1 MMAIATPLARVAR
14 SRPYLVARVD
24 QLRALRAPVRQEI
37 VDVLAHL
44 RCGTIAQVAA
54 QLSRRP
60 DSLYYHVRALLRAGL
75 ILEAGRIGTGRHVA
89 AAYTL
94 PARSLAIDYGP
105 VDRRPA
111 RIGPVLDSLLRLGRR
126 DVRRAL
132 ARPTL
137 RISGPTRDLWVARFR
152 GRLTPAKKRELV
164 SLLRRASDLLSSPT
178 PPGARTTH
186 VALAFA
192 MTPL

>member
-1 MMAIATPLARVAR
+1 MMAMATSTTRAALPRT
-14 SRPYLVARVD
+14 YLVARAD

-37 VDVLAHL
+37 VDVLTHL
-44 RCGTIAQVAA
+44 RVGTIAQIAA

-60 DSLYYHVRALLRAGL
+60 DSLYFHVRALLRTGL
-75 ILEAGRIGTGRHVA
+75 IVEAGRIGTGRHAA

-105 VDRRPA
+105 GDRRPA
-111 RIGPVLDSLLRLGRR
+111 RIGPVLDSLLRLARR

-137 RISGPTRDLWVARFR
+137 RISGPMRDLWVARYR
-152 GRLTPAKKRELV
+152 GRLTPARKRELV
-164 SLLRRASDLLSSPT
+164 GLLRRASELLSSPT

-192 MTPL
+192 LTPL